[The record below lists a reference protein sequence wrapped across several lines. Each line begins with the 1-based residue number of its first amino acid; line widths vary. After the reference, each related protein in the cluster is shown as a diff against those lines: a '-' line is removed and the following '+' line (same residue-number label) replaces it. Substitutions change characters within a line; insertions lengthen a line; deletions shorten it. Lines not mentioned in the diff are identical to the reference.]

1 MCDASIFFLKPL
13 DEVLKPLRANADILA
28 SHHNRKD
35 FCSFWKATD
44 KINIKPTVPVCVSGV
59 SDATEIINMFM
70 EHFKVKSPLEPSSSM
85 MSAKASRKVT
95 VTCSV
100 KEINLVV
107 MSMTRG

>member
-13 DEVLKPLRANADILA
+13 YEVLKPRRANADILA

-35 FCSFWKATD
+35 FCSFWKATMYIYIGNVYIY
-44 KINIKPTVPVCVSGV
+44 K
-59 SDATEIINMFM
+59 ANMFM